1 MSSSNVDDLTK
12 LKDLVIS
19 HVAKDV
25 LMLTENVDDLK
36 EKTVEITALLKQVNE
51 SSEGY
56 FDNLAK
62 KLVELLAEME
72 SELAKVAEARVNQ
85 ITMTVSDNVEKL
97 LNEKFQTYQKTVDK
111 GLESFNEVNG
121 LAIDKLKSEWK
132 TASKT
137 INTLGNADP
146 KAAANKYAGGKLVI
160 VAIALQTVTLAA
172 VAASFVF

>member
-1 MSSSNVDDLTK
+1 MTSSSVDDLTK

-25 LMLTENVDDLK
+25 LMLTDNVDDLK

-62 KLVELLAEME
+62 KLVELLGEME
-72 SELAKVAEARVNQ
+72 GELAKVAEARVNQ
-85 ITMTVSDNVEKL
+85 ITMTVSDNVEAL
-97 LNEKFQTYQKTVDK
+97 LNKKFQAYQETIDK

-121 LAIDKLKSEWK
+121 RAIGKLKDDWM
-132 TASKT
+132 TASEA
-137 INTLGNADP
+137 INNLGSSDNKVP
-146 KAAANKYAGGKLVI
+146 ANKIAGGKLVI
-160 VAIALQTVTLAA
+160 VAIVLQVVTLGA
-172 VAASFVF
+172 VAASFIF

>member
-1 MSSSNVDDLTK
+1 MSDSSVDDLTK

-72 SELAKVAEARVNQ
+72 GELAKVAEARVNQ
-85 ITMTVSDNVEKL
+85 ITMTVSDNVEAL
-97 LNEKFQTYQKTVDK
+97 LNKKFQAYQETIDK
-111 GLESFNEVNG
+111 ALASFNEVNG
-121 LAIDKLKSEWK
+121 LAIDKLKSDWM
-132 TASKT
+132 TASEA
-137 INTLGNADP
+137 INTLGNTDP
-146 KAAANKYAGGKLVI
+146 KAAANKNTSGKLVV
-160 VAIALQTVTLAA
+160 VAIVLQVITLGA
-172 VAASFVF
+172 VAASVIF